1 MKENL
6 IAALKESISNSQ
18 RIKSLIL
25 HNIKAT
31 DRKVIRLNLVYL
43 TFDFSSKTILL
54 EYFVKDDEYPN
65 VEMSFSDLAVLLKS
79 K

>member
-65 VEMSFSDLAVLLKS
+65 FEMSFSDLAVLLKS